1 MPMYNSKAHR
11 WQIMSN
17 YDAGAPQLPAS
28 QKFTLYN
35 FLEQLCT
42 TTYNTKTPTS
52 VTTQFVNGSDAS
64 NGTTV
69 HLTYSSAHGY
79 SVGAL
84 ITISGANEAVFNK
97 QFRVKESIN
106 NNLTVV
112 CYIIDN
118 DVYPSTATGTISTRV
133 SPLDWDVAYKSASQI
148 TLKSKHNYS
157 SKTCYTF
164 SDPVNPNL
172 LATPTIIN
180 KTNIYEFN
188 VSENV
193 NNSTGALVNNLTAIG
208 HFTHSN
214 STKFSPH
221 VMTLISDNTVATV
234 TGTNLS
240 SYLHNVRW
248 TIISDGRF
256 MYILLGNYAV
266 NQTSTNAEGSNSN
279 LNNTLTSSV
288 PSMHLSTNGYWFG
301 DLNGINEANTLNGN
315 NVVFSMGLLANNT
328 SLSFNNGARVD
339 SDSSSSLMFP
349 SSNLSNV
356 FAIRVAVKTQTG
368 INTLNNLK
376 DSLNIFYSNFGAQS
390 HNNTYNLP
398 YPYPLTNGMLFQ
410 EIFISTENENLL
422 IGSLPAAVM
431 SRCSSLNLNGS
442 YDLVRQWYGKVVKV
456 PLTSSM
462 LNGGTVSSSNYEDTY
477 VFYPAYIPSGS
488 SITSCYIFNLG
499 L

>member
-17 YDAGAPQLPAS
+17 YDVGAPQLPAS

-69 HLTYSSAHGY
+69 HLTYATAHGY
-79 SVGAL
+79 REGAL

-97 QFRVKESIN
+97 RFRVKESIN

-133 SPLDWDVAYKSASQI
+133 SPLDWDVAYKSSSQI
-148 TLKSKHNYS
+148 TLRSKHNYS

-164 SDPVNPNL
+164 SNPVNPNL
-172 LATPTIIN
+172 LASQTIIN

-193 NNSTGALVNNLTAIG
+193 NNSTGALVNSLTAIA
-208 HFTHSN
+208 HLTHSN
-214 STKFSPH
+214 STKFSPY
-221 VMTLISDNTVATV
+221 VMTLISDHSVATV
-234 TGTNLS
+234 AGTSLS

-256 MYILLGNYAV
+256 MYILLGNYAG
-266 NQTSTNAEGSNSN
+266 NQTSTNADGFTSH
-279 LNNTLTSSV
+279 LNNTLISSN
-288 PSMHLSTNGYWFG
+288 STIHLVTNGYWFG

-315 NVVFSMGLLANNT
+315 NVVFNMGLLANNT
-328 SLSFNNGARVD
+328 SLSFHPDAYID
-339 SDSSSSLMFP
+339 SGGSTSLSFP
-349 SSNLSNV
+349 SVNTS
-356 FAIRVAVKTQTG
+356 ITTRIAVKTQTG

-376 DSLNIFYSNFGAQS
+376 DSLNMSYYNFGPQA
-390 HNNTYNLP
+390 HTNDYKLP

-410 EIFISTENENLL
+410 EIFLSTQNENLL

-462 LNGGTVSSSNYEDTY
+462 LNGGIVSSTNLEDTY
-477 VFYPAYIPSGS
+477 VFYPSYISSGTT
-488 SITSCYIFNLG
+488 INSCYIFNLG

>member
-1 MPMYNSKAHR
+1 MPMYNSRAHR
-11 WQIMSN
+11 WQVMSN
-17 YDAGAPQLPAS
+17 YDAGAPQLPAN
-28 QKFTLYN
+28 QKYTLYN

-42 TTYNTKTPTS
+42 TTYNTKTPTT
-52 VTTQFVNGSDAS
+52 VTTQFVNGSNAD

-69 HLTYSSAHGY
+69 HLTYDTAHGY
-79 SVGAL
+79 RQGAL
-84 ITISGANEAVFNK
+84 ITVSGANEEVFNK
-97 QFRVKESIN
+97 RFRVKESIN
-106 NNLTVV
+106 NDLTAV

-133 SPLDWDVAYKSASQI
+133 SPLEWDVAYKSASQI

-164 SDPVNPNL
+164 SNPVNPNL
-172 LATPTIIN
+172 LATQTIID

-193 NNSTGALVNNLTAIG
+193 NNTTGALVNSLTAIA

-214 STKFSPH
+214 STKFSPF
-221 VMTLISDNTVATV
+221 VMSLISDNSVATV
-234 TGTNLS
+234 SGTNLN

-256 MYILLGNYAV
+256 MYILLGNYAGDV
-266 NQTSTNAEGSNSN
+266 ASTTAVGSHSY
-279 LNNTLTSSV
+279 LNNSLSSSV
-288 PSMHLSTNGYWFG
+288 TSLHLNSNGYWFG

-315 NVVFSMGLLANNT
+315 NVVFNMGLLSNNT
-328 SLSFNNGARVD
+328 SLNFHADAYVSGSYSINFPAYNYNNTTR
-339 SDSSSSLMFP
+339 
-349 SSNLSNV
+349 
-356 FAIRVAVKTQTG
+356 IAVKTQTG

-376 DSLNIFYSNFGAQS
+376 DSLNVAYSNFGSQS
-390 HNNTYNLP
+390 HNNDYRLP

-410 EIFISTENENLL
+410 EIFLSTQNENLL
-422 IGSLPAAVM
+422 IGSLPSAVM

-442 YDLVRQWYGKVVKV
+442 YDLVRQWYGKVIKV
-456 PLTSSM
+456 PLTSPA
-462 LNGGTVSSSNYEDTY
+462 LNAATTPSTNLEDTY
-477 VFYPAYIPSGS
+477 VFYPCYITDGNSIVS
-488 SITSCYIFNLG
+488 SYIFNLG

>member
-17 YDAGAPQLPAS
+17 YDVGAPQLPAS

-84 ITISGANEAVFNK
+84 ITLSGANEAVFNK
-97 QFRVKESIN
+97 RFRVKESIN

-133 SPLDWDVAYKSASQI
+133 SPLDWDVAYKSSSQI
-148 TLKSKHNYS
+148 TLRSKHNYS

-164 SDPVNPNL
+164 SNPVNPNL
-172 LATPTIIN
+172 LASQTIIN

-193 NNSTGALVNNLTAIG
+193 NNSTGALVNSLTAIA
-208 HFTHSN
+208 HLTHSN
-214 STKFSPH
+214 STKFSPY
-221 VMTLISDNTVATV
+221 VMTLISDHSVATV
-234 TGTNLS
+234 AGTSLS

-256 MYILLGNYAV
+256 MYILLGNYAAS
-266 NQTSTNAEGSNSN
+266 QASTNAEGSNTC
-279 LNNTLTSSV
+279 LNNTLISSV
-288 PSMHLSTNGYWFG
+288 SNIHLTTNCYWFG

-315 NVVFSMGLLANNT
+315 NVVFNMGLLANNT
-328 SLSFNNGARVD
+328 SLSFHPDAYID
-339 SDSSSSLMFP
+339 SGGSTSLSFP
-349 SSNLSNV
+349 SVNTS
-356 FAIRVAVKTQTG
+356 ITTRIAVKTQTG

-376 DSLNIFYSNFGAQS
+376 DSLNMSYYNFGPQA
-390 HNNTYNLP
+390 HTNDYKLP

-410 EIFISTENENLL
+410 EIFLSTQNENLL

-462 LNGGTVSSSNYEDTY
+462 LNGGTVSSTNLEDTY
-477 VFYPAYIPSGS
+477 VFYPSYISSGTT
-488 SITSCYIFNLG
+488 INSCYIFNLG